1 MEPSDTT
8 PPEGEAE
15 LTEDI
20 SPPELVEVESEKSPR
35 DEWEFLKHAEFVKM
49 IAPEAWYNI
58 PVCLVKAFNIMI
70 KHSLA

>member
-1 MEPSDTT
+1 MDPSDTT
-8 PPEGEAE
+8 SPGGEAE
-15 LTEDI
+15 LSEDI
-20 SPPELVEVESEKSPR
+20 SPPELVEVESEKFLR
-35 DEWEFLKHAEFVKM
+35 DEWEFLKHAELVKM

>member
-1 MEPSDTT
+1 MEPSDITA
-8 PPEGEAE
+8 PVGEPDLIE
-15 LTEDI
+15 TI
-20 SPPELVEVESEKSPR
+20 SPPELVLVESEKSPR
-35 DEWEFLKHAEFVKM
+35 DEWEFLKHGELVRM

>member
-1 MEPSDTT
+1 V
-8 PPEGEAE
+8 
-15 LTEDI
+15 L
-20 SPPELVEVESEKSPR
+20 VESEKSPR
-35 DEWEFLKHAEFVKM
+35 DEWEFLKHGELVRM